1 MEVETRES
9 IIYHKAFL
17 EHREQVIQRD
27 RLAPP
32 RVLPINKS
40 LPSIGCHKP
49 LLYSMEELADMTD
62 NFNEK
67 NLIGETL
74 FSKLYRGTIRHGWL
88 PFEDWVVTVKI
99 WDYTLRSLC
108 YSNRRFLEAVVYD
121 LNPLDTVRNLAT
133 TGSLTWLQR
142 IKVALGFA
150 RALEFLHDP
159 KKPYL
164 VRNINAAHIIL
175 DQDCNPKIFDFSTMS
190 GGILGKLTRPK
201 EKLLNAGHDDPEF
214 FPLGGPEEGGF
225 EVTYHDVFSYGVVLL
240 GLITKRIVDI
250 ENIRTTTLVY
260 RWAWRQDRPNR
271 YLVHESLVEDPGFY
285 ASDGISITE
294 LAMRCIQRELDKRPS
309 MKDVV
314 KHLEGL
320 QAVQL
325 HGNVVGMIACS
336 VSIAVMKLIHVYGFS
351 LAKYDAYCMG
361 STAGRTNKESGSAK
375 LMLVESDG
383 TDSGTV
389 EYDGKDS
396 GTTESEIIGNR
407 GPKLAPSDERRAVL
421 FITGVPLRSPDSA
434 PLVDFSSGAALSA
447 PVGWVGHSPAVHT
460 PN

>member
-1 MEVETRES
+1 
-9 IIYHKAFL
+9 
-17 EHREQVIQRD
+17 
-27 RLAPP
+27 
-32 RVLPINKS
+32 
-40 LPSIGCHKP
+40 
-49 LLYSMEELADMTD
+49 MEELADMTD

-99 WDYTLRSLC
+99 WDYTLRSL
-108 YSNRRFLEAVVYD
+108 RFLEAVVYD

-164 VRNINAAHIIL
+164 VCNINAAHIIL

-225 EVTYHDVFSYGVVLL
+225 EY
-240 GLITKRIVDI
+240 
-250 ENIRTTTLVY
+250 
-260 RWAWRQDRPNR
+260 RPNR

-361 STAGRTNKESGSAK
+361 STAGRTINLFISNNDPSLPSKHPISP
-375 LMLVESDG
+375 DG
-383 TDSGTV
+383 TSNLVVIMLSFSGTRSTMRV
-389 EYDGKDS
+389 WICNKAS
-396 GTTESEIIGNR
+396 WAGNI
-407 GPKLAPSDERRAVL
+407 S
-421 FITGVPLRSPDSA
+421 
-434 PLVDFSSGAALSA
+434 SSGPS
-447 PVGWVGHSPAVHT
+447 SNRKQSST
-460 PN
+460 E